1 MTARPLPRPLPHMRR
16 VLRRLARDTRGV
28 ALVEFAF
35 AAPIV
40 LGIGTY
46 AIELANYGITQM
58 RVSQIALNLADN
70 ASRVGATSN
79 LSIQQLREVD
89 INDVLQAARY
99 QGSKI
104 GLTTTG
110 RITLSSLE
118 QNSSGGQWIH
128 WQRCIGLKS
137 GSGYA
142 SSYGVA
148 GDGATGT
155 GFAGMGE
162 TGAKVTAPP
171 ASGVMFVEINFDYQP
186 VFGNWVLG
194 TKKIK
199 YIASFIV
206 RDNRDF
212 SQVYNPT
219 PAATES
225 SCSTYSA

>member
-1 MTARPLPRPLPHMRR
+1 MTPALHHR
-16 VLRRLARDTRGV
+16 LRRALRRFARETRGV

-46 AIELANYGITQM
+46 AVELANYGITQM

-70 ASRVGATSN
+70 ASRVGATSS
-79 LSIQQLREVD
+79 LSIQQLREGD

-99 QGSKI
+99 QGSRI

-128 WQRCIGLKS
+128 WQRCIGLKR
-137 GSGYA
+137 GVGYD
-142 SSYGVA
+142 SSYGTE
-148 GDGATGT
+148 GDGASGT

-171 ASGVMFVEINFDYQP
+171 ASGVMFVEINYDYQP

-194 TKKIK
+194 TKKIR

-212 SQVYNPT
+212 GQIHNPA
-219 PAATES
+219 PAAAAS
-225 SCSTYSA
+225 SCSLYTA

>member
-1 MTARPLPRPLPHMRR
+1 MPRLRPFF
-16 VLRRLARDTRGV
+16 RRLSRDTGGV
-28 ALVEFAF
+28 ALIEFAF

-46 AIELANYGITQM
+46 GVEVANYGITQM

-70 ASRVGATSN
+70 ASRVGATSS
-79 LSIQQLREVD
+79 LSVQQLREVD

-104 GLTTTG
+104 GLTTNG

-118 QNSSGGQWIH
+118 QNSGGGQWIH
-128 WQRCIGLKS
+128 WQRCIGLKR
-137 GSGYA
+137 GAGYD

-148 GDGATGT
+148 GDGASGT
-155 GFAGMGE
+155 AFAGMGE

-194 TKKIK
+194 PKKIR

-212 SQVYNPT
+212 SQTWNPD
-219 PAATES
+219 PAATVS
-225 SCSTYSA
+225 SCSAYTA

>member
-1 MTARPLPRPLPHMRR
+1 MTNAITLR
-16 VLRRLARDTRGV
+16 VSRALRRFARDTGGV

-46 AIELANYGITQM
+46 AVELANYGITQM

-70 ASRVGATSN
+70 ASRVGAASS
-79 LSIQQLREVD
+79 LSIQQLREGD

-128 WQRCIGLKS
+128 WQRCIGLRR
-137 GSGYA
+137 GAGYD
-142 SSYGVA
+142 SSYGA
-148 GDGATGT
+148 EGDGATGT

-171 ASGVMFVEINFDYQP
+171 ASGVMFVEINYDYQP

-194 TKKIK
+194 AKKIR

-212 SQVYNPT
+212 NQVWNPA
-219 PAATES
+219 PAAVAS
-225 SCSTYSA
+225 ACSQYTS

>member
-1 MTARPLPRPLPHMRR
+1 MIRLPEIRR
-16 VLRRLARDTRGV
+16 TLRRLARDTRGV
-28 ALVEFAF
+28 ALIEFAF

-46 AIELANYGITQM
+46 GVELANYGITQM

-70 ASRVGATSN
+70 ASRVGATST
-79 LSIQQLREVD
+79 LSIQQLRETD

-99 QGSKI
+99 QGSKF
-104 GLTTTG
+104 GLTTNG

-128 WQRCIGLKS
+128 WQRCIGLKR
-137 GSGYA
+137 GTGYD

-148 GDGATGT
+148 GNGATGT

-194 TKKIK
+194 AKKIR

-212 SQVYNPT
+212 SQVWNPAPT
-219 PAATES
+219 ATVS
-225 SCSTYSA
+225 SCSTYTT

>member
-1 MTARPLPRPLPHMRR
+1 MHG
-16 VLRRLARDTRGV
+16 LRRLRSFFRRLSHDSGGV
-28 ALVEFAF
+28 ALIEFAF

-46 AIELANYGITQM
+46 GVEVANYGITQM

-70 ASRVGATSN
+70 ASRVGATST
-79 LSIQQLREVD
+79 LSVQQLREAD

-99 QGSKI
+99 QGSNI
-104 GLTTTG
+104 GLTTNG

-118 QNSSGGQWIH
+118 QNSSNGQWIH
-128 WQRCIGLKS
+128 WQRCIGLKN
-137 GSGYA
+137 GAGYD

-148 GDGATGT
+148 GDGESGT
-155 GFAGMGE
+155 AFAGMGE

-194 TKKIK
+194 PKKIR

-212 SQVYNPT
+212 SQVWNPA
-219 PAATES
+219 PAATVA
-225 SCSTYSA
+225 SCSTYTT